1 MRPLFTRSGT
11 MLIGADQKNKSRN
24 SELDEMKKKSNQE
37 FLQKI
42 LLLEFCTK
50 KKGFIELDFCK

>member
-1 MRPLFTRSGT
+1 

-50 KKGFIELDFCK
+50 KGS

>member
-1 MRPLFTRSGT
+1 
-11 MLIGADQKNKSRN
+11 MLIADQKNKSWN
-24 SELDEMKKKSNQE
+24 SESDEMKKKSNQE

-50 KKGFIELDFCK
+50 KGS